1 VDFVGVDEGD
11 PIAGVFGG
19 VDAHADVA
27 GGGEA
32 FEWGSVHN
40 EAAVAAEGAA
50 FQCRLVGRW
59 ALRVVVNDKGLGGA
73 GDRREERSEER
84 LFPRAE
90 DQMRGDLRGH
100 GGWLRASAVF
110 LRYMK
115 GNRDVIEQLN
125 KMLYNELTAINQ
137 YFLHARMH
145 RNWGFYRLGE
155 TIYKESLGEM
165 RHADWLI
172 ERILFLDGLPNLQN
186 LGKLHIGEDGVEAL
200 ECDLTLEM
208 VARDDTATAIALFEK
223 TEDYVSRDI
232 ATRILVDSEEHVD
245 FLETQLAL
253 VKSIGRENYLQ
264 SAMGEIP
271 EPS

>member
-1 VDFVGVDEGD
+1 
-11 PIAGVFGG
+11 
-19 VDAHADVA
+19 
-27 GGGEA
+27 
-32 FEWGSVHN
+32 
-40 EAAVAAEGAA
+40 
-50 FQCRLVGRW
+50 
-59 ALRVVVNDKGLGGA
+59 
-73 GDRREERSEER
+73 
-84 LFPRAE
+84 
-90 DQMRGDLRGH
+90 
-100 GGWLRASAVF
+100 
-110 LRYMK
+110 MK
-115 GNRDVIEQLN
+115 GNADVIGQLN

-155 TIYKESLGEM
+155 VIYKESLGEM
-165 RHADWLI
+165 RHADWLV

-200 ECDLTLEM
+200 ECDLKLEN
-208 VARDDTATAIALFEK
+208 VARDDTATAITLFEK
-223 TEDYVSRDI
+223 EGDYVSRDI
-232 ATRILVDSEEHVD
+232 ATKILVDSEEHVD